1 MVYYGEFGYNTV
13 KLHPP
18 TYDWRVS
25 SKDKNINNYIH
36 KNINI
41 Y

>member
-1 MVYYGEFGYNTV
+1 MVYYGEFGYNTI
-13 KLHPP
+13 KLYPP